1 MKYFVKFQTLDII
14 QVIIKYIIV
23 IKAALKRSCNL
34 TNTPAYY
41 SGILL
46 TKRGGKTD

>member
-1 MKYFVKFQTLDII
+1 M
-14 QVIIKYIIV
+14 

-41 SGILL
+41 FRDTSDSEKKEIHRWVLKL
-46 TKRGGKTD
+46 IQSQSVLYS